1 MYRLKV
7 QLKIYYLTVNEDE
20 NEDDIMRETCLFNK
34 EFKTKRNLII
44 NAVAL
49 AKRYSINT
57 TMFTLGHGYLFNKNG
72 CEHRYGN
79 SKEIYYCM
87 YITLNG
93 AELLP
98 NEAIQINNKI
108 LKSVLNCQSSKQNS
122 QCELNA

>member
-1 MYRLKV
+1 
-7 QLKIYYLTVNEDE
+7 
-20 NEDDIMRETCLFNK
+20 
-34 EFKTKRNLII
+34 
-44 NAVAL
+44 
-49 AKRYSINT
+49 
-57 TMFTLGHGYLFNKNG
+57 
-72 CEHRYGN
+72 
-79 SKEIYYCM
+79 YCM